1 MFFVYIIY
9 STKLNRYY
17 IGTTDD
23 INRRLNEHNIG
34 FYEKAFTFKGVPW
47 ELKLAYKC
55 SSSVKAYEL
64 ERFIKKQKSRVFI
77 EKLINDNLILKDIE
91 SKL

>member
-34 FYEKAFTFKGVPW
+34 FYEKAFTFKGVSW

-55 SSSVKAYEL
+55 SSSVKAYQL
-64 ERFIKKQKSRVFI
+64 ERFIKKQNQEF
-77 EKLINDNLILKDIE
+77 LLKN
-91 SKL
+91 